1 MPAIT
6 KLYANIEFADER
18 TAAVRILLAD
28 KLKYETTAR
37 KHDWNAEPQT
47 ISEHVFLAWAAAKRK
62 GLTEASYDDFKNSE
76 VIDVLLTNEA
86 PEDDTE
92 ADPTPES
99 GRH

>member
-6 KLYANIEFADER
+6 KLYANIEFADNR
-18 TAAVRILLAD
+18 TVVVRVLLAD

-62 GLTEASYDDFKNSE
+62 GLTEAGYDDFKESE
-76 VIDVLLTNEA
+76 VIDVLLSNDA
-86 PEDDTE
+86 PDGETE